1 MNIKY
6 KEKSAGGKRKM
17 KQTKEFVSEEE
28 MRECLEDDVEGK
40 GYYGDYSYIFIPE
53 KSKTEEN
60 ISSKEKTKKNYSIGA
75 YVNGSILYV
84 KNGGVTFNKS
94 EAKFFAKE
102 DAEKKSKAMSRNGAY
117 LWKAIKE
124 R

>member
-1 MNIKY
+1 M
-6 KEKSAGGKRKM
+6 E
-17 KQTKEFVSEEE
+17 QTKEFVSEEE
-28 MRECLEDDVEGK
+28 MRECLGDDVEGR
-40 GYYGDYSYIFIPE
+40 GYYGNYSYIFIPE
-53 KSKTEEN
+53 ASSGKEEN
-60 ISSKEKTKKNYSIGA
+60 LSSLEETKKNYSIGA

-94 EAKFFAKE
+94 EAKFFTKE
-102 DAEKKSKAMSRNGAY
+102 DAEKKSKAMCRNGAY

>member
-1 MNIKY
+1 M
-6 KEKSAGGKRKM
+6 EK
-17 KQTKEFVSEEE
+17 TKEFVSEEE
-28 MRECLEDDVEGK
+28 MRECLGDDVTGR

-53 KSKTEEN
+53 KYSETEAN
-60 ISSKEKTKKNYSIGA
+60 ISKEETKKNYSIGA

-94 EAKFFAKE
+94 EAKFFTKE

>member
-1 MNIKY
+1 M
-6 KEKSAGGKRKM
+6 EK
-17 KQTKEFVSEEE
+17 TKEFVSEEE
-28 MRECLEDDVEGK
+28 MRECLGDDVEGR
-40 GYYGDYSYIFIPE
+40 GYYGNYSYIFIPE
-53 KSKTEEN
+53 KSKTEVN
-60 ISSKEKTKKNYSIGA
+60 ISSKEETKNNYSIGA

-94 EAKFFAKE
+94 EAKFFTKE